1 MADSQPTHL
10 VAVIG
15 AGPAGLFAA
24 RELALNNVRVV
35 VFNRDIKPGGLA
47 EYGIYPD
54 KHHMKEGLRAQ
65 FRQILALPL
74 IDYIGHLTVGAQ
86 ADLSLEALRDL
97 GFSAMLVTVG
107 AQGTKKLGLPG
118 EEARG
123 VFHAKDLVYHYNRL
137 PPFSSREFDVGQRVG
152 VVGAGNVMADIMNWL
167 VRKRQ
172 VAEAVAIV
180 RRGPAEVK
188 FDRKEFEPIVA
199 NLDQTALQAEM
210 ARVAPM
216 MRAIGQD
223 PEQAHAFLLAALP
236 KAQAPVS
243 TTRMRFEFLAS
254 PSAILADDSGRM
266 TGVRVDDTTLVRS
279 GSDTKAKGLG
289 TSRVI
294 PLDSI
299 VFAIGDKVDEAFGL
313 PVQGTSFV
321 KAPAPRYPLEGNS
334 YEVFDPQH
342 SRIIE
347 DVFVAGWSR
356 EASTGLV
363 GIARKDGVNGA
374 RALLQYLQT
383 LPPTARPDL
392 IALEARLAAMP
403 KAFVRKDDLTRLE
416 AAEQLE
422 AQGRGLEEFKF
433 ASNDEML
440 AAMHLADA
448 VVSAR

>member
-35 VFNRDIKPGGLA
+35 ILNRDIKPGGLA

-54 KHHMKEGLRAQ
+54 KHRMKEGLRAQ
-65 FRQILALPL
+65 FRQILAMPL
-74 IDYIGHLTVGAQ
+74 IEYIGHLTVGTH

-97 GFSAMLVTVG
+97 GCGAMLVTVG

-118 EEARG
+118 EDARG

-137 PPFSSREFDVGQRVG
+137 PPFSMREFPVGKRVG

-167 VRKRQ
+167 VRKCQ

-210 ARVAPM
+210 ARVAPI

-236 KAQAPVS
+236 KALAPVS
-243 TTRMRFEFLAS
+243 ATRMRFDFLAS
-254 PSAILADDSGRM
+254 PREVLADALGHM
-266 TGVRVDDTTLVRS
+266 TGLRVDDTTLVRS
-279 GSDTKAKGLG
+279 GNDIKAKSLD
-289 TSRVI
+289 TSRII

-321 KAPAPRYPLEGNS
+321 KAPAPRYPQEGHS
-334 YEVFDPQH
+334 FEVFDPQLD
-342 SRIIE
+342 RIVE

-356 EASTGLV
+356 EASAGLV

-374 RALLQYLQT
+374 RAVLQYLRA
-383 LPPTARPDL
+383 LPLATQPKLD
-392 IALEARLAAMP
+392 ALEARLAALP
-403 KAFVRKDDLTRLE
+403 NAVVHKDDLAMLE
-416 AAEQLE
+416 ATEHQEAER
-422 AQGRGLEEFKF
+422 RGLEEFKF
-433 ASNDEML
+433 ATNEDML
-440 AAMHLADA
+440 AAMHLSEA
-448 VVSAR
+448 VVPAR

>member
-54 KHHMKEGLRAQ
+54 KHRMKEGLRAQ
-65 FRQILALPL
+65 FRQILAMPL
-74 IDYIGHLTVGAQ
+74 IDYVGHLTVGAQ
-86 ADLSLEALRDL
+86 ADLSLEALRAL
-97 GFSAMLVTVG
+97 GFSAILVSVG

-199 NLDQTALQAEM
+199 NLDQSALSAEM

-223 PEQAHAFLLAALP
+223 PEKAHAFLLAALP

-243 TTRMRFEFLAS
+243 STRMRFEFLSS

-279 GSDTKAKGLG
+279 GSDTKAKSLG

-321 KAPAPRYPLEGNS
+321 KATAPRYPLEGNS
-334 YEVFDPQH
+334 YEVFDPYH
-342 SRIIE
+342 DRIIE

-363 GIARKDGVNGA
+363 GIARKDGINGA
-374 RALLQYLQT
+374 RAVLQYLRA
-383 LPPTARPDL
+383 LAPTALPEL
-392 IALEARLAAMP
+392 TALEARLAALP
-403 KAFVRKDDLTRLE
+403 KATVRKDDLTRLE
-416 AAEQLE
+416 AAEHLE

-433 ASNDEML
+433 ASDDEML
-440 AAMHLADA
+440 AAMNLAGA
-448 VVSAR
+448 VVPAH